1 MTQVIG
7 CGGNNLTEPKKNL
20 TDKQVVDK
28 FDGFIQ
34 MFPSKDLSVLYDKA
48 GGSGLKPGD
57 KGSWNISSYLYT
69 EKSTKGV
76 GVSINFDRNTR
87 KAKGEFILR
96 DNDNEFEYP
105 ISYEN
110 AKILLVDEE
119 NTPDNVKEELA
130 GFKMLYEFIELDREY
145 LENNLQLI
153 DTMYN
158 PNAPIFTAD
167 YKFKMGDKNI
177 AKIKEIYPKLV
188 IDEENCDLELRG
200 RGEPW
205 NMLGRLGL
213 TIDLDKEENA
223 YLASYMSFGEGS
235 VLEEEESNE

>member
-1 MTQVIG
+1 MAQVIG

-34 MFPSKDLSVLYDKA
+34 MFPTKDLSVLYDKA
-48 GGSGLKPGD
+48 GGSGVKYGD
-57 KGSWNISSYLYT
+57 KGSWYVSSYLYT
-69 EKSTKGV
+69 EKSTKSV

-130 GFKMLYEFIELDREY
+130 DFKMLYEFIELDREY

-177 AKIKEIYPKLV
+177 AKIKEIYSELV

-205 NMLGRLGL
+205 NTIGMLGL
-213 TIDLDKEENA
+213 TINLDKEKNTCFT
-223 YLASYMSFGEGS
+223 SYMGFGEGIT
-235 VLEEEESNE
+235 LEEKSNE